1 MKLSLALDLG
11 TTSIAAIAVDLDGRI
26 VCSVQSPNTARVP
39 DLPAGHAE
47 QDPEEICRIVV
58 EVLSELARDLPG
70 TPAGL
75 GLTGQMHGMLLRDEA
90 RRPLTGLITWQD
102 RRANEVSQV
111 SADQGTGSGSSW
123 LERFLL
129 ACPETD
135 LAATGA
141 RPAAGYMGVTLAM
154 LIAKGRVPETTSGA
168 TFLAD
173 WVAAEM
179 TDSSIVTD
187 RSNAAASGVYDLVE
201 DRWSSSLLA
210 AAEIPADWMPE
221 VVPSGSVIGGLDPGW
236 ADRTGLPAGLPVC
249 CAIGDNQAAVLGSL
263 PLGEP
268 AIQINV
274 GTGGQINWPID
285 TFQHQDDMDT
295 RYLPHDRF
303 MLVGAGLAGGDAY
316 AWVNRAVAGWLGA
329 FGDEP
334 AAHEIYSRLAA
345 CAATVPADAD
355 GLVCEP
361 LFRGTRRHHAARGR
375 FEGITFENFTP
386 GHVARAV
393 LTGIADG
400 FAWFFENA
408 GAARPSDCQRIV
420 GSGNGLRQNPLLIES
435 LQRRFGLPVVLAEH
449 DQEAAFGTALLC
461 GSVCGVWPDLATAGE
476 TIRLVG

>member
-1 MKLSLALDLG
+1 MPLSLALDLG
-11 TTSIAAIAVDLDGRI
+11 TSSIAAIAVDPDGRI
-26 VCSVQSPNTARVP
+26 RSTVQAQNTAAVP

-47 QDPEEICRIVV
+47 QDPGRICETVI

-75 GLTGQMHGMLLRDEA
+75 GLTGQMHGTLLTDEA
-90 RRPLTGLITWQD
+90 RRPLTRLITWQD
-102 RRANEVSQV
+102 RRGDELSLR
-111 SADQGTGSGSSW
+111 SAEGEPGTSW
-123 LERFLL
+123 LDRFLM

-135 LAATGA
+135 LFATGA

-154 LIAKGRVPETTSGA
+154 LIARGAIPETTTGA

-173 WVAAEM
+173 WVAAEL
-179 TDSSIVTD
+179 TDTPIVTD

-201 DRWSSSLLA
+201 DSWSRTLLA
-210 AAEIPADWMPE
+210 AGGIPADWMPE
-221 VVPSGSVIGGLDPGW
+221 VVSSGSVIGHLAPEW
-236 ADRTGLPAGLPVC
+236 AARTGLPEGLPVC

-263 PLGEP
+263 PAGEP

-274 GTGGQINWPID
+274 GTGGQINWPVD
-285 TFQHQDDMDT
+285 TFQRLPAMDT

-316 AWVNRAVAGWLGA
+316 AWVNGAVASWLGC
-329 FGDEP
+329 FGGEP
-334 AAHEIYSRLAA
+334 VAEEIYSRLAES
-345 CAATVPADAD
+345 ATGLPPDAD

-361 LFRGTRRHHAARGR
+361 LFRGTRRQPLARGR

-393 LTGIADG
+393 LNGIADG

-408 GAARPSDCQRIV
+408 GDARPSDCQRIV

-435 LQRRFGLPVVLAEH
+435 LQQRFGLPVVLAEH

-461 GSVCGVWPDLATAGE
+461 GSVCGVWPDLASAGE